1 MVSYSKLEV
10 NGEWNSNSDKPTEV
24 VITFGSIS
32 LNILDKRGEPLRQ
45 WAYSSIF
52 LKTREPTKS
61 MFCPDLEETECLYVF
76 DRDAVNQLIF
86 LCNKT
91 KKRRVT
97 KSFLWFFLII
107 FLIFS
112 SVYFSDYFRKF
123 AEKIAASI
131 TSAEQES
138 NLGNTMF
145 SKISDISY
153 CDINKLN
160 DYIRASDKTYRSRTN
175 SNIELIFIDLD
186 EYRSILFPGEKLLVP
201 FSILKEKDG
210 AFKLTEITKLALEA
224 IRSKKVIRK
233 FFAQQRNK
241 ALLSYIFGN
250 FTHLNFDMDNGFF
263 INLSD
268 TPRTFDTFF
277 NNNEWLAL
285 KNICKI

>member
-10 NGEWNSNSDKPTEV
+10 YGEWNSRFNESTEV
-24 VITFGSIS
+24 LITFGSIS
-32 LNILDKRGEPLRQ
+32 LNILDKRGEPLRH

-61 MFCPDLEETECLYVF
+61 MFCPDMEETECLYIF
-76 DRDAVNQLIF
+76 DRDAVKQLIF

-91 KKRRVT
+91 KKRRLT
-97 KSFLWFFLII
+97 KSFLWFFLIT

-112 SVYFSDYFRKF
+112 SVFFSDYFRKF
-123 AEKIAASI
+123 TEKIAASI

-138 NLGNTMF
+138 NIGNTML
-145 SKISDISY
+145 SNVSDISY

-160 DYIRASDKTYRSRTN
+160 GYIRASDKNYLSTTN
-175 SNIELIFIDLD
+175 GNIELIFINLE
-186 EYRSILFPGEKLLVP
+186 EYRSILFPGGKLLVP
-201 FSILKEKDG
+201 FSILEEKDG
-210 AFKLTEITKLALEA
+210 AFKLTEITKLAMEA
-224 IRSKKVIRK
+224 ISSKKAIGK
-233 FFAQQRNK
+233 FFSQQKNK

-250 FTHLNFDMDNGFF
+250 FTGLNFDKDNGLF

-268 TPRTFDTFF
+268 KPRTFDTFF
-277 NNNEWLAL
+277 NNNEWYTI

>member
-10 NGEWNSNSDKPTEV
+10 NGEWNSHSNEATEV

-52 LKTREPTKS
+52 LKTRESTKS
-61 MFCPDLEETECLYVF
+61 MFCPDMEETECLYIF
-76 DRDAVNQLIF
+76 DCDAVNQLIF

-91 KKRRVT
+91 KRRRLT
-97 KSFLWFFLII
+97 KSYLWFFLII
-107 FLIFS
+107 FLICS
-112 SVYFSDYFRKF
+112 SVYFSNHFRKF

-145 SKISDISY
+145 SDISNISY
-153 CDINKLN
+153 CDINQLN
-160 DYIRASDKTYRSRTN
+160 DYIRASDKTYLSRTN
-175 SNIELIFIDLD
+175 GNIELVFVNLK
-186 EYRSILFPGEKLLVP
+186 EYRSILFPGGKLLVP
-201 FSILKEKDG
+201 FSILEEKDG
-210 AFKLTEITKLALEA
+210 AFKLTEIIKLAMEA
-224 IRSKKVIRK
+224 IRSKKAIEN
-233 FFAQQRNK
+233 FFSQQRNK

-250 FTHLNFDMDNGFF
+250 FTDLNFDMDYGLF
-263 INLSD
+263 INLGD
-268 TPRTFDTFF
+268 KPRTFDTFF
-277 NNNEWLAL
+277 NNKEWLTL

>member
-10 NGEWNSNSDKPTEV
+10 NGEWHSHSDESTQV
-24 VITFGSIS
+24 LITFGSIS

-61 MFCPDLEETECLYVF
+61 MFCPDMEATECLYIF
-76 DRDAVNQLIF
+76 DCDAVNQLIF

-91 KKRRVT
+91 QKKRIT
-97 KSFLWFFLII
+97 KSILWFFLII
-107 FLIFS
+107 FLFFS
-112 SVYFSDYFRKF
+112 YIYFSDYFRKF

-145 SKISDISY
+145 SNMSDISY

-160 DYIRASDKTYRSRTN
+160 NYIRTSNKTYRSRTN
-175 SNIELIFIDLD
+175 NSIELIFTDLE
-186 EYRSILFPGEKLLVP
+186 EYRSILFPGGKLLVP
-201 FSILKEKDG
+201 VSILEEKDG
-210 AFKLTEITKLALEA
+210 AFKLTEITKLAMEA
-224 IRSKKVIRK
+224 IRSKKAIRE
-233 FFAQQRNK
+233 FFSQQRNK

-250 FTHLNFDMDNGFF
+250 FTDLNFDMDYGLF

-268 TPRTFDTFF
+268 TTRTLDTFF
-277 NNNEWLAL
+277 NNNEWHTI

>member
-10 NGEWNSNSDKPTEV
+10 NGEWNSHSDEPTEV

-61 MFCPDLEETECLYVF
+61 MFCPDMEETECLYIF
-76 DRDAVNQLIF
+76 DCDAVNQLIF

-91 KKRRVT
+91 KKRRLT
-97 KSFLWFFLII
+97 KSFLWLFLII
-107 FLIFS
+107 FLFFS
-112 SVYFSDYFRKF
+112 SIYFSDYFRKF

-131 TSAEQES
+131 TSAEQEG

-145 SKISDISY
+145 SNISDVSY
-153 CDINKLN
+153 CDINTLN
-160 DYIRASDKTYRSRTN
+160 NYIRTSNKTYRSKTN
-175 SNIELIFIDLD
+175 GNIELIFIDLE
-186 EYRSILFPGEKLLVP
+186 EYRSILFPGGKLLVP
-201 FSILKEKDG
+201 FSILEEKDG
-210 AFKLTEITKLALEA
+210 AFKLTEITKLAMEA
-224 IRSKKVIRK
+224 IRSKKAIRN
-233 FFAQQRNK
+233 FFSQQRNK

-250 FTHLNFDMDNGFF
+250 FTDLNFDMNYGLF

-268 TPRTFDTFF
+268 TSRTVDTFF
-277 NNNEWLAL
+277 NNKEWLIL

>member
-1 MVSYSKLEV
+1 MVSYSKLKV
-10 NGEWNSNSDKPTEV
+10 NGEWHSYSDEPTEV
-24 VITFGSIS
+24 LITFGSIS

-52 LKTREPTKS
+52 LKTKEPTKS
-61 MFCPDLEETECLYVF
+61 MFCPDMEETECLYIF
-76 DRDAVNQLIF
+76 DCDAVNQLIF

-91 KKRRVT
+91 KKRRIT

-107 FLIFS
+107 LLFFS
-112 SVYFSDYFRKF
+112 SSYFSDYFRKF

-145 SKISDISY
+145 SKISNISY

-160 DYIRASDKTYRSRTN
+160 NYTRTPNKTYRSRT
-175 SNIELIFIDLD
+175 SGNIELIFIDLE
-186 EYRSILFPGEKLLVP
+186 EYRSILLPGGKLLVP
-201 FSILKEKDG
+201 FSILEEKNG
-210 AFKLTEITKLALEA
+210 VFKLTEITKLAMEA
-224 IRSKKVIRK
+224 KRSKKAIRK
-233 FFAQQRNK
+233 FFSQQRNR

-250 FTHLNFDMDNGFF
+250 FTDLNFDMDYGLF

-277 NNNEWLAL
+277 NNNEWYTI
-285 KNICKI
+285 KNSCKI

>member
-10 NGEWNSNSDKPTEV
+10 NGEWHSHSDESTEV
-24 VITFGSIS
+24 LITFGSIS

-61 MFCPDLEETECLYVF
+61 MFCPDMEETECLYIF
-76 DRDAVNQLIF
+76 DCDAVNQLIF

-91 KKRRVT
+91 KKRRIT
-97 KSFLWFFLII
+97 KSILWFFLII
-107 FLIFS
+107 FLFFS
-112 SVYFSDYFRKF
+112 SIYFSDYFRKF

-145 SKISDISY
+145 GKIPDISY

-160 DYIRASDKTYRSRTN
+160 NYIRTSSKTYRSRTN
-175 SNIELIFIDLD
+175 NNIELVFTDLE
-186 EYRSILFPGEKLLVP
+186 EYRSILFPGGKLLVP
-201 FSILKEKDG
+201 FSILEEKDG
-210 AFKLTEITKLALEA
+210 AFKLTEITEVAMEA
-224 IRSKKVIRK
+224 IRSKKAIGK
-233 FFAQQRNK
+233 FFSQQRNK

-250 FTHLNFDMDNGFF
+250 FNELNFDMNYGLF

-277 NNNEWLAL
+277 NDKEWLTF
-285 KNICKI
+285 KNICRI

>member
-10 NGEWNSNSDKPTEV
+10 NGKWNSHSDKPTEV

-91 KKRRVT
+91 KKRRFT
-97 KSFLWFFLII
+97 KSFLWFFLVI

-138 NLGNTMF
+138 NLGNTMC
-145 SKISDISY
+145 SNISDISY

-175 SNIELIFIDLD
+175 SNIELIFIYLD

-201 FSILKEKDG
+201 FSILEEKDG

>member
-1 MVSYSKLEV
+1 
-10 NGEWNSNSDKPTEV
+10 
-24 VITFGSIS
+24 
-32 LNILDKRGEPLRQ
+32 LDKRGEPLRQ

-145 SKISDISY
+145 SNISDISY

-175 SNIELIFIDLD
+175 SNIELIFIDLE

-201 FSILKEKDG
+201 FSILEEKDG

-250 FTHLNFDMDNGFF
+250 FTHLNFDIDNGFF

-268 TPRTFDTFF
+268 APRTFDTFF
-277 NNNEWLAL
+277 NNNEWLTL

>member
-10 NGEWNSNSDKPTEV
+10 NGEWHSHSDESTEV
-24 VITFGSIS
+24 LITFGSIS

-61 MFCPDLEETECLYVF
+61 MFCPDMEETECLYIF

-107 FLIFS
+107 FLFFS
-112 SVYFSDYFRKF
+112 SIYFSDNFRNF

-145 SKISDISY
+145 SNISDISY

-160 DYIRASDKTYRSRTN
+160 DYIPASDKSYLSRTN
-175 SNIELIFIDLD
+175 GNIELIFIHLE
-186 EYRSILFPGEKLLVP
+186 EYRSILFPGGKLLVP
-201 FSILKEKDG
+201 FSILEEKDG
-210 AFKLTEITKLALEA
+210 AFKLTEITKLAMEA
-224 IRSKKVIRK
+224 IRNKKAIGK
-233 FFAQQRNK
+233 FFSQQRNK

-250 FTHLNFDMDNGFF
+250 FNDLNFDMNYGLF

-277 NNNEWLAL
+277 NNKEWLTL

>member
-10 NGEWNSNSDKPTEV
+10 YGEWSSRSNESTDV
-24 VITFGSIS
+24 LITFGSIS
-32 LNILDKRGEPLRQ
+32 LNILDKRGEPLRH

-61 MFCPDLEETECLYVF
+61 MFCPDMEETECLYIF

-91 KKRRVT
+91 KKRRIT

-123 AEKIAASI
+123 TEKIAASI

-138 NLGNTMF
+138 NLGNTML
-145 SKISDISY
+145 INASDISY
-153 CDINKLN
+153 CNINELN
-160 DYIRASDKTYRSRTN
+160 DYIRASDKNYLSRTN
-175 SNIELIFIDLD
+175 GNIELIFMDLE
-186 EYRSILFPGEKLLVP
+186 EYRSILFPGRKLLVP
-201 FSILKEKDG
+201 FSILGEKDG
-210 AFKLTEITKLALEA
+210 AFKLTEIIKLAMEA
-224 IRSKKVIRK
+224 IRRKNAIGK
-233 FFAQQRNK
+233 FFSQQGNK

-250 FTHLNFDMDNGFF
+250 FTDLNFNKDNGLF
-263 INLSD
+263 ISLSD
-268 TPRTFDTFF
+268 RPRTFDTFF
-277 NNNEWLAL
+277 NDKEWLTL